1 MRTQVVPGAHPD
13 SSGIRWNWQSTGI
26 RRQVLVTRRKV
37 HMGRF
42 EATLLEVI
50 LTVAAHYTD
59 TGPSGQESLYI
70 VCHRALFRA
79 SNRSHDAN
87 VPNLLCLLCRT
98 VCDGM
103 AQAEAEP
110 VMSEM
115 DYWACCLRWALAP
128 RPAAGESL
136 SSSHSKAQANLS
148 PD

>member
-87 VPNLLCLLCRT
+87 VLNLLCLLCRT

-115 DYWACCLRWALAP
+115 DYWAWLTWLPLGP
-128 RPAAGESL
+128 RSPTSCWGIPL
-136 SSSHSKAQANLS
+136 HSKAQANLS